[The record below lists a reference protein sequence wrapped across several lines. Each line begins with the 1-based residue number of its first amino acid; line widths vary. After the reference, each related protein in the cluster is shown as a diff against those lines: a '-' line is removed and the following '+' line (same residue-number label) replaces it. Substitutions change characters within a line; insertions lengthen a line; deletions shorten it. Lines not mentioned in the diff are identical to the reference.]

1 MKKRHSIQILLAV
14 AAIFFAATACT
25 QDELTDDT
33 RLPEGQYPLQIAAVT
48 LSVEEGEAQP
58 WGAPQTRVSETEDG
72 TGSKWDG
79 DEEIDVQIEGSTET
93 TTYIVQTD
101 GTVSSDAPL
110 YWSDRNTHTV
120 TAWYSATDG
129 TLDLSDQTDGL
140 AYLLHGTGRG
150 NYEKPVE
157 LTFTHRLAKVRV
169 TPSNDI
175 ADGEVTSLQLYTYTQ
190 CTHNQGNDVQGA
202 TPGWIEMKKYSYNGQ
217 TCWEANVVP
226 GYAITKLMANN
237 DGKERPLSTTINPEA
252 GSFYNITLNNNKG
265 YTDDGNGNYTVTT
278 ADGLKAVANIANNDN
293 LGINITL
300 TADITLT
307 GEWTPI
313 GTAWNNS
320 YTGTFDGGGHTI
332 TGLTMTGSDEYA
344 GLFGYIGSGGTVKN
358 VKLENVQITS
368 DNQYANVGGVAGYS
382 RGNIENCSVS
392 GSVSGNRNSDGTDN
406 CVGGVVGQ
414 QYGGTITECTSSA
427 IVDGTNEVGGVV
439 GLTNYGATLTAC
451 YATGNVTVTGDG
463 TGSIYVG
470 GVTGDNALGSLTACY
485 HATGDVTGASGS
497 TGGVVGR
504 NFKDSMIGGGI
515 ITACYWNGTVTD
527 GNGIGYDMT
536 YTGET
541 TKVTDG
547 DWTEAMKVMNE
558 KLSDTGWLYVPGP
571 DGLPVL
577 EKKQ

>member
-1 MKKRHSIQILLAV
+1 MKE
-14 AAIFFAATACT
+14 C
-25 QDELTDDT
+25 E
-33 RLPEGQYPLQIAAVT
+33 
-48 LSVEEGEAQP
+48 
-58 WGAPQTRVSETEDG
+58 
-72 TGSKWDG
+72 
-79 DEEIDVQIEGSTET
+79 
-93 TTYIVQTD
+93 
-101 GTVSSDAPL
+101 
-110 YWSDRNTHTV
+110 
-120 TAWYSATDG
+120 
-129 TLDLSDQTDGL
+129 
-140 AYLLHGTGRG
+140 
-150 NYEKPVE
+150 
-157 LTFTHRLAKVRV
+157 
-169 TPSNDI
+169 
-175 ADGEVTSLQLYTYTQ
+175 
-190 CTHNQGNDVQGA
+190 
-202 TPGWIEMKKYSYNGQ
+202 YNGV

-226 GYAITKLMANN
+226 GYGITKLQANGT
-237 DGKERPLSTTINPEA
+237 DERELSATITPEA
-252 GSFYNITLNNNKG
+252 GSFYNITLNKDKG
-265 YTDDGNGNYTVTT
+265 YTDEGNGNYTVTT
-278 ADGLKAVANIANNDN
+278 AKGLKAVADIANNSN

-300 TADITLT
+300 DKDINLT
-307 GEWTPI
+307 GTTWTPI
-313 GTAWNNS
+313 GIDDKNQ
-320 YTGTFDGGGHTI
+320 YTGTFNGGGHTI

-439 GLTNYGATLTAC
+439 GQTNYGATLTAC

-536 YTGET
+536 YAGET

-547 DWTEAMKVMNE
+547 NWTEAMKAMNAALKSVGSE
-558 KLSDTGWLYVPGP
+558 WRYELTGKLPTLT
-571 DGLPVL
+571 
-577 EKKQ
+577 KQ